1 MPLEGN
7 LRLSESILTNSF
19 EKNLLETMNENVEKR
34 QNYRRT
40 SKEHKKAR
48 KRTKS
53 NKGKDER
60 RRSKK
65 LQLKQTNQ
73 EKVLT

>member
-1 MPLEGN
+1 MSNYGN

-19 EKNLLETMNENVEKR
+19 EKNILDTMNENVEKR

-40 SKEHKKAR
+40 SKDNKKVN

-53 NKGKDER
+53 NKRKDER
-60 RRSKK
+60 KRSKK
-65 LQLKQTNQ
+65 L
-73 EKVLT
+73 